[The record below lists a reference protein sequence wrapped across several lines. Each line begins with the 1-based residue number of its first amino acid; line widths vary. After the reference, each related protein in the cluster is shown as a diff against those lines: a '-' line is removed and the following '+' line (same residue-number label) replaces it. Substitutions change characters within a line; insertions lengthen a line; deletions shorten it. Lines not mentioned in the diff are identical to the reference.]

1 MHWNILDEHRKN
13 ILPLLAKLVS
23 DFNVDFYLAGG
34 TGLALQIGHRDSI
47 DFDFFTKNE
56 FDTMSLFEVCLKI
69 FKDFKVQK
77 TQESKN
83 TLSILI
89 DESIKIS
96 FMTYS
101 YELLKPLVVSEYFP
115 IASAEDI
122 GCMKLSAITSRSA
135 EKDYVDLYF
144 ILQKISLRDLLAL
157 CAVKFPSIDTNLVL
171 KSLVYF
177 EDIVPESIL
186 YKEGHNT
193 DFVVIQN
200 FLKEKVS

>member
-47 DFDFFTKNE
+47 DFDFFTKSE

-157 CAVKFPSIDTNLVL
+157 CAVKFPSIDANLLL

-186 YKEGHNT
+186 YKEGHDT
-193 DFVVIQN
+193 DFAVIQK
-200 FLKEKVS
+200 FLKEKVF